1 MNEFATAIF
10 SNVVLAGVLAL
21 LAAGVTRLWRNPFLA
36 HALWL
41 LVLIKLVTPP
51 LIELRAPELL
61 SEKAPPTAPESVS
74 GRSFITTS
82 TKLQPEIEIPS
93 RGRPEF
99 SRLQSPANLE
109 MPDEA
114 AASDPTNP
122 REPFPWMRWI
132 FSVWVAGVALFFAMA
147 AVHWRWLIVVLRAAR
162 LAPRWLQKQ
171 VQLMAE
177 SLGLK
182 ARPRVAISRLVSS
195 PLVTV
200 HGRRPVFLLPADLLV
215 ELGED
220 QMSTVIAHELSH
232 VRRGD
237 RWVFLFQYFV
247 LAMHWWNPVA
257 WWASRRLRQAT
268 EQCCDAMVVRAFP
281 DKRRSYGQ
289 ALLRTADFQIEHKH
303 FRLVPG
309 IPFGSHPI
317 TARIRAIMKKSTPY
331 RMNRLTWLVTCL
343 VGLAAL
349 PVAVVVG
356 ERNGDQQ
363 GGDKSQGVAEKT
375 AESPPSAP
383 PPPVSVSAED
393 SKITLDE
400 LIRKKNQAIA
410 RHDAA
415 LNEIEQLHRSSEE
428 ISPSQLGAA
437 AREADLAKAAV
448 DKSSAELSEF
458 KANYRPPLKNALSK
472 ILADAR
478 FADGTTPRSVMES
491 VEGKFVGLYFT
502 ADWCGPCKPFTQ
514 ELIQFRDANAGKFA
528 FIMMSLD
535 HSREDQLAYLKQS
548 AMNAPAVVFDD
559 PSTKHLMQQR
569 GLREIPALLVFGPGG
584 RLLTQTGMEQ
594 LNPRIMEAPEPV
606 AGDLRNDREFSGWKA
621 LVKAHRGG
629 VDDWKERRNA
639 AVTEIFERYRKTL
652 PIAGELRKHYLEPDA
667 KERLRKPMSEFGESL
682 VADWAGKRDQ
692 LEQLRQLSTEIGQ
705 VYTKFVRERDEKA
718 NATIGPVYYLV
729 DSCLEV
735 LGKGAANTPEILPFF
750 EAWMDKTNYDTH
762 RYSWATHVVT
772 TAAIEEHPPAAER
785 LESEFANRGIGRINI
800 MDALQAP
807 SQRGEV
813 KAIKLLGRLYE
824 YEPYFSYLVLD
835 GVEPAALK
843 GNPQAVQIVK
853 RVIETTKRE
862 RDRHRAVEILERI
875 GGSEEK
881 K

>member
-1 MNEFATAIF
+1 MNEFAIAIF
-10 SNVVLAGVLAL
+10 SNIVLAGVLAL
-21 LAAGVTRLWRNPFLA
+21 LAAGVTRVWRNPFLA

-51 LIELRAPELL
+51 LIELRAPVLL
-61 SEKAPPTAPESVS
+61 SERAQSPSDAVS
-74 GRSFITTS
+74 EPDLVVVSM
-82 TKLQPEIEIPS
+82 KPAPEIEMP
-93 RGRPEF
+93 
-99 SRLQSPANLE
+99 LQEPTR
-109 MPDEA
+109 MFP
-114 AASDPTNP
+114 AASPGGSEMSEEIAGASDASSHL
-122 REPFPWMRWI
+122 REPIPWTRWV
-132 FSVWVAGVALFFAMA
+132 FSVWAAGVVLFIAIA
-147 AVHWRWLIVVLRAAR
+147 AVHWRWSKVVLRAAKP
-162 LAPRWLQKQ
+162 APRQLQMQ
-171 VQLMAE
+171 TSLLAE

-182 ARPRVAISRLVSS
+182 ACPRVAVSRLVSS

-200 HGRRPVFLLPADLLV
+200 HGRRPVFLLPADLLA

-220 QMSTVIAHELSH
+220 QVTTVIAHELSH
-232 VRRGD
+232 LRRGD

-247 LAMHWWNPVA
+247 LAVHWWNPVA
-257 WWASRRLRQAT
+257 WWASRRIRQAT

-289 ALLRTADFQIEHKH
+289 ALLRTADFQIEHEH
-303 FRLVPG
+303 FRPVAG

-317 TARIRAIMKKSTPY
+317 TTRIRGIMKKSDPY
-331 RMNRLTWLVTCL
+331 RMNRFTWLAVCL

-356 ERNGDQQ
+356 ERPVSDESPG
-363 GGDKSQGVAEKT
+363 
-375 AESPPSAP
+375 ESPPSP
-383 PPPVSVSAED
+383 LPDTVSVKD
-393 SKITLDE
+393 PRTTLDE

-415 LNEIEQLHRSSEE
+415 LDKIEQLHRSSDKV
-428 ISPSQLGAA
+428 SPAHVAAA

-458 KANYRPPLKNALSK
+458 KANYRPPVKNTLSK

-478 FADGTTPRSVMES
+478 FVDGTSPRSVMEG

-502 ADWCGPCKPFTQ
+502 ADWCGPCKPFTR

-535 HSREDQLAYLKQS
+535 HSRKDQLAYLKQS
-548 AMNAPAVVFDD
+548 AMNAPAVIFDD
-559 PSTKHLMQQR
+559 PVTKRLMQQR
-569 GLREIPALLVFGPGG
+569 GLRQIPALLVFGPGG
-584 RLLTQTGMEQ
+584 RLLTPTGMEQ
-594 LNPRIMEAPEPV
+594 LNPRIMEVPQPV
-606 AGDLRNDREFSGWKA
+606 TGVLRNDREFSGWQA

-629 VDDWKERRNA
+629 VDDWNARRTA
-639 AVTEIFERYRKTL
+639 AVAEIFDRYRKTL
-652 PIAGELRKHYLEPDA
+652 PIADDLSKHYLEPDA
-667 KERLRKPMSEFGESL
+667 KERLRKPMSKFGESL

-705 VYTKFVRERDEKA
+705 VYTKFVHERDEKA
-718 NATIGPVYYLV
+718 NATIGPVFYLV
-729 DSCLEV
+729 DPCLEV
-735 LGKGAANTPEILPFF
+735 LGRGAAATPELLPFF

-762 RYSWATHVVT
+762 KYSWATHVVT
-772 TAAIEEHPPAAER
+772 AAAIEDHPPAVER

-807 SQRGEV
+807 CRRGDD
-813 KAIKLLGRLYE
+813 KAIKLLGKLYE
-824 YEPYFSYLVLD
+824 HEPYFSYLVLD

-843 GNPQAVQIVK
+843 GNPQAVRIVK

-862 RDRHRAVEILERI
+862 RDRRRAVEILEKI
-875 GGSEEK
+875 GGAEDDE
-881 K
+881 